1 VIIAAGGAGLDDPAT
16 PENEAG
22 KAISKLTVQGSATNL
37 NVLGGYSGAGT
48 ATAPLGTASNPDA
61 RIGSVTFNGAVLGVN
76 VVSGVTA
83 GTDGRFGTADDAAI
97 AGGSATVI
105 SRIAKVV
112 LKGAVGA
119 NTEIFGISAQII
131 ANAIL
136 GETPIALNTGSSND
150 DLEIAPAGSKL
161 RLHEVAVV

>member
-1 VIIAAGGAGLDDPAT
+1 IGGDITSEKQNCDKAHVDSGSIRAANHIASLLVNGKVQGSSTNAVIIAAGGAGLDDPAT

-22 KAISKLTVQGSATNL
+22 KAITKLVVQGSATNL

-76 VVSGVTA
+76 VVAGVTA

-97 AGGSATVI
+97 
-105 SRIAKVV
+105 
-112 LKGAVGA
+112 
-119 NTEIFGISAQII
+119 
-131 ANAIL
+131 
-136 GETPIALNTGSSND
+136 
-150 DLEIAPAGSKL
+150 
-161 RLHEVAVV
+161 